1 MQLLSDLSAAV
12 ALLSLIFL
20 AVGLYKPW
28 LMLWWEDMQNR
39 RKILKV
45 YGFATLFFYILHLIF
60 SRIEVLL

>member
-1 MQLLSDLSAAV
+1 MQLLSDLSGAV

-28 LMLWWEDMQNR
+28 IMLWWEDTQNR

-45 YGFATLFFYILHLIF
+45 YGFATLFFYVLHLIF